1 MQVANDVNI
10 SEVRT
15 KTGGSTGVQT
25 FLHAAATVL
34 RRKQDERLRKSP
46 FFSDMG
52 DGSTDRNTI
61 EQEVMY
67 LRYPTFS
74 GDPKHS
80 LSGLR
85 FSVEYLD
92 LLQVDVSYSADKKSF
107 DARAVL
113 ISTYHTAYLERGLA
127 SLPAELPV
135 RTEPVDLL
143 AARARRSVEAGAST
157 SNPPSSSRP

>member
-85 FSVEYLD
+85 FSVEYWTCSRLTSPTR
-92 LLQVDVSYSADKKSF
+92 LTRSPST
-107 DARAVL
+107 RAQC
-113 ISTYHTAYLERGLA
+113 
-127 SLPAELPV
+127 
-135 RTEPVDLL
+135 
-143 AARARRSVEAGAST
+143 
-157 SNPPSSSRP
+157 